1 MVGRDCLCGVGA
13 VEGVQTPGGVGR
25 LGRAHRAL
33 RLPTLGWW
41 RFCWDKFRFWSS
53 SLARGWRQLFKR
65 RFFFWKLA
73 RMDILTLRVRCLQEV
88 FAGGGLQEEVAG
100 GGLQEEVDS

>member
-1 MVGRDCLCGVGA
+1 MCGAGLSARCWGAGLVTRAGRAGC
-13 VEGVQTPGGVGR
+13 
-25 LGRAHRAL
+25 LGRVDRAL